1 MTLNQLK
8 KKILQAS
15 LDLGVAR
22 IYVAPN
28 THWKKVILPKG
39 IMQRYGVILGLSYKF
54 KGGLEI
60 LDHGVKTV
68 LFFDNE
74 LCEAEVPWEA
84 IVKITN
90 SKDEDHSFM
99 DIYTL
104 PGDTEMEGTEVEV
117 TDEEDPKPKPVRH
130 LKVVH

>member
-28 THWKKVILPKG
+28 THWKKVTLPKE
-39 IMQRYGVILGLSYKF
+39 IMRRYGVILNLSYKF

-60 LDHGVKTV
+60 LDHGVKAV
-68 LFFDNE
+68 LSFDNE
-74 LCEAEVPWEA
+74 LCEVEVPWEA
-84 IVKITN
+84 IVRIIN
-90 SKDEDHSFM
+90 SNDEDHSFM

-104 PGDTEMEGTEVEV
+104 PGDAEMEGTEIEV
-117 TDEEDPKPKPVRH
+117 TDEDKPKLVRH